1 MPHSGPVSAA
11 IQAALHDI
19 NLLRVLVHAPTA
31 DAANS
36 VLHEYKESLTLAGD
50 DVTAFYNSLRNGRMQ
65 ISARDLV
72 RYYDRLQPPQ
82 QVRETREKEGEWV
95 P

>member
-19 NLLRVLVHAPTA
+19 NLLRVLVHAPSA
-31 DAANS
+31 DAANA
-36 VLHEYKESLTLAGD
+36 VLHEYDEGLTLHGE
-50 DVTAFYNSLRNGRMQ
+50 DVNAFFDSLQNGRMQ

-72 RYYDRLQPPQ
+72 RFYDRLQPPK